1 MLLLVSS
8 YLMLGGTWVYRVC
21 LLMLDIASK
30 GIVHMLEAG
39 GPECTVF
46 TFAAKMCMK
55 EQSME
60 PPSLARKYE
69 NYKACGNK

>member
-1 MLLLVSS
+1 
-8 YLMLGGTWVYRVC
+8 
-21 LLMLDIASK
+21 MLDIASK